1 MEHCQS
7 RLPLAAVIILT
18 LVAVGSLFAQA
29 ARPES
34 AAQAKRGQS
43 LEVAQGTAKGQS
55 PFGPT
60 GSISGQVY
68 DADLNVSIEY
78 ANIVLRS
85 LRDSSTVTGAV
96 ADKDGRFEL
105 TGLRPG
111 RYYVEL
117 SFIGYHTRTIGDLTV
132 APGARKDIGRAMLRQ
147 AVLPVQGVEAT
158 AERPVVTLKIDKK
171 VIDVS
176 HQQTVASG
184 TAVDVLENVPSVKVD
199 PDGTVTLRGS
209 GNFKVLVDGRP
220 SPLDPSEAL
229 QQIPASTIDNIEL
242 ITNPSAKYDPEGM
255 AGIMNVI
262 LKKQRQLGVKGIV
275 NARGGT
281 DGSYGGDF
289 LVGYRQGIA
298 NLFAGADYNRRQFGR
313 KRLSDRWTVDST
325 GADTLFTSTSGNNSR
340 YGLPYG
346 ARAGGDLQITRENL
360 LSLGGRYGSRSFGSS
375 QTAVYAESTRPGGD
389 MTQLSSIGIV
399 SQAGPVHNYNS
410 VDAFNRNGNFYMLNL
425 DDEQD
430 FGQKKGHQLTAH
442 ADLIGRSGQELQS
455 TVLTD
460 SAGDTTSGQ
469 RTTGTGPDKELT
481 LKLDYALPLRKDDK
495 LEAGYQSRFDLS
507 RDSSYAEQYN
517 PVTRGFEYQPA
528 YSHAVDFHDNFHALY
543 GLYSGNL
550 SKFGY
555 QLGLRGEYTDRL
567 VRLVDIDSSVT
578 VRGWDLFPTVHASYN
593 FPGEKQV
600 MASYTRRIERPEG
613 WDLEPFV
620 TWFDAY
626 DVRQG
631 NPALKSENIDSYE
644 AGYQMPFG
652 PSQLSADAYY
662 RVTHNVMDDIQ
673 SVYPG
678 HDNVILRSAA
688 NIGTDY
694 SLGGELT
701 CEYRPRK
708 WWTVSLNG
716 DAYDYRLDVSAQ
728 VMTCENGDCTAANS
742 MSCSEGL
749 SPFSLVSQAGTTVHS
764 FIWSGNLTNDFQVL
778 PQTRFQVVARYSAP
792 EVSAQGTESG
802 FYILN
807 ASVRQQMFDRKL
819 ALVLQVRDIL
829 GSGGNQSST
838 RGPGF
843 YTHSNSMRPARIVSL
858 SLNWNFNNFKL
869 SNRLQNENLDNG
881 GDVPQQ

>member
-1 MEHCQS
+1 M
-7 RLPLAAVIILT
+7 AAVIIIT
-18 LVAVGSLFAQA
+18 LLSTGALLAQP
-29 ARPES
+29 ARPGNS
-34 AAQAKRGQS
+34 GFS
-43 LEVAQGTAKGQS
+43 M
-55 PFGPT
+55 PT
-60 GSISGQVY
+60 GTVSGQVY
-68 DADLNVSIEY
+68 DADLNAPIEY
-78 ANIVLRS
+78 ANVVLRS
-85 LRDSSTVTGAV
+85 LPDSTQVNGA
-96 ADKDGRFEL
+96 ATDNSGRFTI
-105 TGLRPG
+105 TGVRPG
-111 RYYVEL
+111 RYFVDL
-117 SFIGYHTRTIGDLTV
+117 SFIGYRDKRVDNITV
-132 APGARKDIGRAMLRQ
+132 GPGAARDLGRLTLKQSAL
-147 AVLPVQGVEAT
+147 AVQGVEAT

-171 VIDVS
+171 VIDVA

-199 PDGTVTLRGS
+199 PDGNVTLRGS

-262 LKKQRQLGVKGIV
+262 LKKQRQLGINGIA
-275 NARGGT
+275 NLRGGT

-289 LVGYRQGIA
+289 LLGYRQGIA

-313 KRLSDRWTVDST
+313 KRQSDRWTVDST
-325 GADTLFTSTSGNNSR
+325 GKDTLFTSTSGNNTR

-346 ARAGGDLQITRENL
+346 VRAGGDLQVTKQNL

-375 QTAVYAESTRPGGD
+375 QTAVYAESTRPG
-389 MTQLSSIGIV
+389 
-399 SQAGPVHNYNS
+399 AGAYTYNS

-425 DDEQD
+425 DDAQD
-430 FGQKKGHQLTAH
+430 FGKKKGHQLTAH
-442 ADLIGRSGQELQS
+442 ADLVGRSGTELQT

-507 RDSSYAEQYN
+507 RDSSYAEQYD
-517 PVTRGFEYQPA
+517 PASHSFEYQAA
-528 YSHAVDFHDNFHALY
+528 YSHWVDFRDNFHALY

-550 SKFGY
+550 GKFGY

-567 VRLVDIDSSVT
+567 VKLLDIDSSVT

-593 FPGEKQV
+593 FPGEKQI

-613 WDLEPFV
+613 WDLEPFI

-631 NPALKSENIDSYE
+631 DPALKSENIDSYE

-652 PSQLSADAYY
+652 PSQLSVDGYY
-662 RVTHNVMDDIQ
+662 RVTHNVMDDIL

-678 HDNVILRSAA
+678 YQNVILRKSA
-688 NIGTDY
+688 NIGTDR

-708 WWTVSLNG
+708 WWTVSLND
-716 DAYDYRLDVSAQ
+716 DAYDYRLALDPAI
-728 VMTCENGDCTAANS
+728 AADS
-742 MSCSEGL
+742 
-749 SPFSLVSQAGTTVHS
+749 TVHT
-764 FIWSGNLTNDFQVL
+764 FIWSGNLTNDFQIL
-778 PQTRFQVVARYSAP
+778 PQTRFQVVARYQAP
-792 EVSAQGTESG
+792 EVSAQGTETGS
-802 FYILN
+802 YIFN
-807 ASVRQQMFDRKL
+807 ASVRQQLFDRKL

-829 GSGGNQSST
+829 GTGGNQSST
-838 RGPGF
+838 QGPGF
-843 YTHSNSMRPARIVSL
+843 YTHSNTMRPARIVSL

-869 SNRLQNENLDNG
+869 SNRLQNDNIDNG
-881 GDVPQQ
+881 GDTGQ